1 MTLSAWDAVVKT
13 DTLALICGAIA
24 LVCVVSWPYA
34 VSYRKAVAVQG
45 AGAAAFAVQFA
56 CLGAWT
62 ASATSILSL
71 TQLVCVAS
79 IGDRRCVRAVCGLS
93 IVALIAITVSTWQ
106 GTPSLLAVC
115 GSLAGSLARVQK
127 STTRMKIIF
136 VIGAPFWILH
146 NIAVGAIFAVCIDAV
161 SIAGNVSSLK
171 RTARLSARPLF
182 DPLWLAQRMIEVPP
196 AANVALTRTETLR
209 FGYA

>member
-1 MTLSAWDAVVKT
+1 MTLSTWDAISNT
-13 DTLALICGAIA
+13 DSLALICGAIA
-24 LVCVVSWPYA
+24 LICVVSWPYA
-34 VSYRKAVAVQG
+34 TSYRNAVAVQS

-79 IGDRRCVRAVCGLS
+79 IGNRRCVRAVCGIS
-93 IVALIAITVSTWQ
+93 IVALIAITISTWQ

-146 NIAVGAIFAVCIDAV
+146 NITVGAVFALCVDAV
-161 SIAGNVSSLK
+161 SIGGNIISLK
-171 RTARLSARPLF
+171 RVARRNARPLF
-182 DPLWLAQRMIEVPP
+182 DPIWLALRFFELPP
-196 AANVALTRTETLR
+196 AANVVSTRVETMR

>member
-1 MTLSAWDAVVKT
+1 MTLSAWDAIAKT
-13 DTLALICGAIA
+13 DSLALICGAIA
-24 LVCVVSWPYA
+24 LVCVMSWPYA
-34 VSYRKAVAVQG
+34 TSYRKAVAVQS

-79 IGDRRCVRAVCGLS
+79 SGDRRRVHAVCGLS
-93 IVALIAITVSTWQ
+93 IVALIAITISTWQ

-146 NIAVGAIFAVCIDAV
+146 NIAVAAIFALCVDAV
-161 SIAGNVSSLK
+161 SVVGNIFSL
-171 RTARLSARPLF
+171 ARSAQRNPRPLF
-182 DPLWLAQRMIEVPP
+182 DPIWLAQRIFELPP
-196 AANVALTRTETLR
+196 AANVAHTRVETLP
-209 FGYA
+209 FSYA